1 MQFAKHIKLEEAVTF
16 LKNAR
21 TGIAVGTPVR
31 LMDLLD
37 NGIALFPGSVQYC
50 NLTELVG
57 ALSVSHLKRVVVDA
71 SHIDQKKR
79 GVMDSKDTMIPLAR
93 WLSRTEFKERYT
105 DPDSTIELL
114 FY

>member
-1 MQFAKHIKLEEAVTF
+1 MEEAVTF
-16 LKNAR
+16 LNTHR

-37 NGIALFPGSVQYC
+37 NGLIPSSGPSPTAFVW
-50 NLTELVG
+50 LTKLAG
-57 ALSVSHLKRVVVDA
+57 ALSVDNLKRIVVDA

-79 GVMDSKDTMIPLAR
+79 GVMDMKETMVPLAK
-93 WLSRTEFKERYT
+93 WLVRKEFKERYT
-105 DPDSTIELL
+105 DPENRVDLM